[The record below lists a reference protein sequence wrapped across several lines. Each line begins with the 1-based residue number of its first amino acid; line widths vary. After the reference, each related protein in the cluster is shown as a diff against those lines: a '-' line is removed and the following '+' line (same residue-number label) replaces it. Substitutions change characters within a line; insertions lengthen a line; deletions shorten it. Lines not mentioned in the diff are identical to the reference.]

1 MRLFVNSEFEDEVRY
16 FTYLPPSDKF
26 QLAINLK
33 SYTFGMPYSLS
44 LKQLSLQK
52 IPSTLRRNLIIDN
65 SPWWTKYEKNG
76 FDLTF
81 HSNQSGIIGGM
92 DLLKVIPVQ
101 MEYDQDI
108 ILMKLEMNKGPS
120 NSKAEMELTFSGS
133 EI

>member
-1 MRLFVNSEFEDEVRY
+1 MNIVPDGVPLRLFVNSEFEDETRY

-26 QLAINLK
+26 QLAVNLK

-52 IPSTLRRNLIIDN
+52 IPSVLRNLMIDN

-81 HSNQSGIIGGM
+81 HSNETTIVGGM
-92 DLLKVIPVQ
+92 DLFKVIPIQ
-101 MEYDQDI
+101 MEYD
-108 ILMKLEMNKGPS
+108 
-120 NSKAEMELTFSGS
+120 
-133 EI
+133 